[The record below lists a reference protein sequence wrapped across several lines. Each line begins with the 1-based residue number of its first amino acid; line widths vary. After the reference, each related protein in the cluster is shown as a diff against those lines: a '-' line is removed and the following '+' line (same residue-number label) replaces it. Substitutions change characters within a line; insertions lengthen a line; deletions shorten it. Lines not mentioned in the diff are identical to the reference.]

1 MYRQRCGG
9 SSPFDGTIDFF
20 LSPFAGLI
28 LFYDLTTHGSRP
40 FDKLR
45 ASCGLHSFA
54 ASRLWRPASRG
65 VRQEGR
71 AMRHIRSKV
80 KKAIS
85 G

>member
-1 MYRQRCGG
+1 
-9 SSPFDGTIDFF
+9 
-20 LSPFAGLI
+20 
-28 LFYDLTTHGSRP
+28 LTTHGSRP